1 MKNNI
6 NITMKEISLF
16 LTKNNDIEIKESD
29 NLFDLSLLDSMGI
42 LEIIAIIEKFTNQ
55 DISPDLIVMQNFQSI
70 NNIENLVNKI
80 V

>member
-1 MKNNI
+1 MKNNV
-6 NITMKEISLF
+6 NIAMNEISLF

-29 NLFDLSLLDSMGI
+29 NLFDLSLIDSMGI

-55 DISPDLIVMQNFQSI
+55 NISPDLIVMQNFLSLK
-70 NNIENLVNKI
+70 NIENLVKKI

>member
-55 DISPDLIVMQNFQSI
+55 DIGSDLIVMQNFQSI
-70 NNIENLVNKI
+70 KHIENLVKKI

>member
-1 MKNNI
+1 MKNNV
-6 NITMKEISLF
+6 NIAMNEISLF

-29 NLFDLSLLDSMGI
+29 NLFDLSLIDSMGI

-55 DISPDLIVMQNFQSI
+55 NISTDLIVMQNFLSLK
-70 NNIENLVNKI
+70 NIENLVKKI

>member
-70 NNIENLVNKI
+70 KNIENLVNKI

>member
-1 MKNNI
+1 
-6 NITMKEISLF
+6 MKEISLF

-70 NNIENLVNKI
+70 KNIENLVNKI

>member
-1 MKNNI
+1 MKNNV

-55 DISPDLIVMQNFQSI
+55 DISPDLIVMQNFLSI
-70 NNIENLVNKI
+70 KNIENLVKKI

>member
-1 MKNNI
+1 
-6 NITMKEISLF
+6 MKEISLF